1 MVAEE
6 VLSRKTKAARKE
18 KRRADSGSMRHSLVA
33 RAAGGF
39 YMGSARVQGLDSV
52 VSTYTVRI
60 VLARLSKLL
69 IVLALASSIG
79 LHWAFLQ
86 AVAWA
91 GMVISYSQ
99 DRPVTEAV
107 SETFDGQH
115 PCKLCKQIAKE
126 KQAEKKCEIQ
136 FESSK
141 MKFSYVPVAFVF
153 TMPSLYWEASV
164 SDESAEL
171 LTHAPPLQPPRI
183 FIG

>member
-1 MVAEE
+1 M
-6 VLSRKTKAARKE
+6 
-18 KRRADSGSMRHSLVA
+18 
-33 RAAGGF
+33 
-39 YMGSARVQGLDSV
+39 
-52 VSTYTVRI
+52 
-60 VLARLSKLL
+60 LARLSKLL

-91 GMVISYSQ
+91 GMVITYSQ

-126 KQAEKKCEIQ
+126 KQKESEFQ
-136 FESSK
+136 VESSK
-141 MKFSYVPVAFVF
+141 VKFACVPVAFIF
-153 TMPSLYWEASV
+153 TTPSLYWEAAV
-164 SDESAEL
+164 TDESADL
-171 LTHAPPLQPPRI
+171 LTHAPPLPPPRI